1 MQNIIMVSNSA
12 KPFAITFA
20 HDSTVDKNNMN
31 TLTVFQTSETISL
44 SVIKEHFYFYFL
56 LQHFLCQKQDN

>member
-1 MQNIIMVSNSA
+1 MQNIIMVNNSA

-31 TLTVFQTSETISL
+31 TLTVFQTSETI
-44 SVIKEHFYFYFL
+44 
-56 LQHFLCQKQDN
+56 